1 MTDMQPVKL
10 SGIVTRFK
18 GNGRKLGYPTANLT
32 TKTDLADGV
41 YFGFA
46 DLAEWSN
53 QPAIIFIGT
62 PTTMGDKDR
71 RVEVHLFDIPDRDYY
86 ELSLTADLRHYHR
99 ANQTFA
105 TIEQLLEA
113 MKADDLAARQ
123 WLSDFGH

>member
-1 MTDMQPVKL
+1 MEASLPVNL
-10 SGIVTRFK
+10 AGVVTRFK

-32 TKTDLADGV
+32 TETDLADGV

-46 DLAEWSN
+46 DLAEWSG

-86 ELSLTADLRHYHR
+86 DQDLKVELRHYHR
-99 ANQTFA
+99 ANQTFEGV
-105 TIEQLLEA
+105 EQLLEA
-113 MKADDLAARQ
+113 MKADDKAARQ
-123 WLSDFGH
+123 WLSSAV